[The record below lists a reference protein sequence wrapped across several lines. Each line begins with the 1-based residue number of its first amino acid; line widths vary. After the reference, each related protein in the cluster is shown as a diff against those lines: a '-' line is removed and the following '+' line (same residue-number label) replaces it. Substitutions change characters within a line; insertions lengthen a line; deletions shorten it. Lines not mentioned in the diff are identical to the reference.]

1 MIDTSHRFHG
11 LGSLRF
17 VFKTGQTVR
26 DKNCALRYGLN
37 TRRKTYRLSV
47 VVSRKVHKSAVV
59 RNRIR
64 RRLYEHFR
72 QLNLQIN
79 EPYDF
84 VLTVYSAD
92 LAEAPSADIE
102 KMLRSLFARAQ
113 SDNAAKHPKN

>member
-1 MIDTSHRFHG
+1 MIDKSHRFHG

-26 DKNCALRYGLN
+26 EKTCALRYGLN
-37 TRRKTYRLSV
+37 SRRKTYRLSV

-84 VLTVYSAD
+84 VLTAYSPD
-92 LAEAPSADIE
+92 LAEMPSQEIE
-102 KMLRSLFARAQ
+102 RILRSLFSQ
-113 SDNAAKHPKN
+113 AAK